1 MRNKQDETVILDA
14 ALKVFSRYG
23 YKKSTLE
30 DIANELSM
38 SNTAMYAYATS
49 KRDLYE
55 QTVRYV
61 MKRWQGSVQQAV
73 SKQSTAQG
81 KLTKLCESALYYLAK
96 DAEFCALLRSDPGIF
111 PMFPTVDPYEEIN
124 RDSVLMIERI
134 IQFGQ
139 ETGEFRA
146 VDASGSAEVLFS
158 IYKNFIIHTYINSE
172 EDYTS
177 RYLPITLELILNGL
191 LRENHN

>member
-38 SNTAMYAYATS
+38 TNTAMYAYATS

-73 SKQSTAQG
+73 SEQSTAQG
-81 KLTKLCESALYYLAK
+81 KLTKLCESALFYLAK

-134 IQFGQ
+134 LQFGQ

-191 LRENHN
+191 LR

>member
-38 SNTAMYAYATS
+38 TNTAMYAYATS

-61 MKRWQGSVQQAV
+61 MKRWQSSVEQAV
-73 SKQSTAQG
+73 SEQSTAQG
-81 KLTKLCESALYYLAK
+81 KLTKLCESALFYLAK

-134 IQFGQ
+134 LQFGQ

-146 VDASGSAEVLFS
+146 VDANGSAEVLFS

-191 LRENHN
+191 LREGHL

>member
-1 MRNKQDETVILDA
+1 MRNRIDEQIILDA
-14 ALKVFSRYG
+14 ALKVFARFG

-30 DIANELSM
+30 DIASELGM
-38 SNTAMYAYATS
+38 TNTAMYAYASS

-55 QTVRYV
+55 RTVSFV
-61 MKRWQGSVQQAV
+61 MKRWQSGVEQAV
-73 SKQSTAQG
+73 DAKTTAMD
-81 KLTKLCESALYYLAK
+81 KMTALCESALYYLAQ
-96 DAEFCALLRSDPGIF
+96 DVEFCALLKNDPSIF

-134 IQFGQ
+134 LQFGR

-191 LRENHN
+191 LRENYN

>member
-1 MRNKQDETVILDA
+1 MRNKLDDQVIFEA

-30 DIANELSM
+30 DIASELNM
-38 SNTAMYAYATS
+38 TNTAMYAYAAS
-49 KRDLYE
+49 KRELYE
-55 QTVRYV
+55 RTVSYV
-61 MKRWQGSVQQAV
+61 MKRWQGGVQQAV
-73 SKQSTAQG
+73 LEKATAAE
-81 KLTKLCESALYYLAK
+81 KMAALCESALYYLAQ
-96 DAEFCALLRSDPGIF
+96 DVEFCALLRNDPSIF

-124 RDSVLMIERI
+124 RDSVRLIERVLL
-134 IQFGQ
+134 FGQ

-146 VDASGSAEVLFS
+146 VDAPAVSEVLFS

-177 RYLPITLELILNGL
+177 HYLPITMELILNGIK
-191 LRENHN
+191 NA

>member
-38 SNTAMYAYATS
+38 TNTAMYAYATS

-139 ETGEFRA
+139 ETGEFRS

-177 RYLPITLELILNGL
+177 RYLPITLELLLNGL
-191 LRENHN
+191 LRESHS

>member
-30 DIANELSM
+30 DIANELDM
-38 SNTAMYAYATS
+38 TNTAMYAYATS

-61 MKRWQGSVQQAV
+61 MKRWQSSVEQAV
-73 SKQSTAQG
+73 GERSTACG
-81 KLTKLCESALYYLAK
+81 KLTTLCESALFYLAR

-124 RDSVLMIERI
+124 RDSVVMIERI
-134 IQFGQ
+134 LNFGKQ
-139 ETGEFRA
+139 TGEFRNL
-146 VDASGSAEVLFS
+146 DAAGMSEVLFS

-177 RYLPITLELILNGL
+177 HYLPITLELILSGI
-191 LRENHN
+191 LRS

>member
-30 DIANELSM
+30 DIAGELGM
-38 SNTAMYAYATS
+38 TNTAIYAYAAS

-55 QTVRYV
+55 QTVGYV
-61 MKRWQGSVQQAV
+61 MKRWQSSVEQAV
-73 SKQSTAQG
+73 GGKATARD
-81 KLTKLCESALYYLAK
+81 KMTTLCESALYYLAR
-96 DAEFCALLRSDPGIF
+96 DTEFCALLKNDPSIF

-124 RDSVLMIERI
+124 RDSVRMIERLLR
-134 IQFGQ
+134 FGQ

-146 VDASGSAEVLFS
+146 VDAADMAEVLFS

-177 RYLPITLELILNGL
+177 RYLPITMELILSGILNS
-191 LRENHN
+191 

>member
-1 MRNKQDETVILDA
+1 MRNKLDEQIILDA

-30 DIANELSM
+30 DIASELGM
-38 SNTAMYAYATS
+38 TNTAMYAYAAS

-55 QTVRYV
+55 QTVRFV
-61 MKRWQGSVQQAV
+61 MKRWQSGVEQAV
-73 SKQSTAQG
+73 GEKATARE
-81 KLTKLCESALYYLAK
+81 KMTALCESALFYLAQ
-96 DAEFCALLRSDPGIF
+96 DVEFCALLRSDPQIF

-124 RDSVLMIERI
+124 RDSVRMIERVLT
-134 IQFGQ
+134 FGQ

-146 VDASGSAEVLFS
+146 VDAPAVSEVLFS

-177 RYLPITLELILNGL
+177 RYLPITMELILNGIKKV
-191 LRENHN
+191 

>member
-30 DIANELSM
+30 DIANELGM
-38 SNTAMYAYATS
+38 TNTAMYAYAES

-73 SKQSTAQG
+73 GEATTARE
-81 KLTKLCESALYYLAK
+81 KLTTLCESALYYLAR
-96 DAEFCALLRSDPGIF
+96 DAEFCALLKNDPGIF

-134 IQFGQ
+134 LQFGNQ
-139 ETGEFRA
+139 TGEFRA
-146 VDASGSAEVLFS
+146 VDANGSAEVLFS

-177 RYLPITLELILNGL
+177 HYLPLTLELILNGIL
-191 LRENHN
+191 CTSHS

>member
-1 MRNKQDETVILDA
+1 MRNKLDEQIILDA
-14 ALKVFSRYG
+14 ALKMFSRFG

-30 DIANELSM
+30 DIAGELNM
-38 SNTAMYAYATS
+38 TNTAMYAYAAS

-55 QTVRYV
+55 RTVAYV
-61 MKRWQGSVQQAV
+61 MKRWQSGVQRAV
-73 SKQSTAQG
+73 EQKQTAQE
-81 KLTKLCESALYYLAK
+81 KMSALCESALYYLAR
-96 DAEFCALLRSDPGIF
+96 DAEFCALLKNDPQIF

-124 RDSVLMIERI
+124 RDSVRMIERVLL
-134 IQFGQ
+134 FGQ

-146 VDASGSAEVLFS
+146 VDAPAVSEVLFS

-177 RYLPITLELILNGL
+177 RYLPITLELILNGIK
-191 LRENHN
+191 NV

>member
-1 MRNKQDETVILDA
+1 MRNRQDEQVILDA

-30 DIANELSM
+30 DIAGELNM
-38 SNTAMYAYATS
+38 TNTAMYAYAAS

-55 QTVRYV
+55 RTVSFV
-61 MKRWQGSVQQAV
+61 MKRWQSAVEQAV
-73 SKQSTAQG
+73 NAKTTAQE
-81 KLTKLCESALYYLAK
+81 KMTALCESALYYLAQ
-96 DAEFCALLRSDPGIF
+96 DQEFCALLKNDPQIF

-124 RDSVLMIERI
+124 RDSVRMIERI
-134 IQFGQ
+134 LLFGQ
-139 ETGEFRA
+139 QTGEFRV
-146 VDASGSAEVLFS
+146 VDAPAVSEVLFS

-177 RYLPITLELILNGL
+177 RYLPITMDLILNGIK
-191 LRENHN
+191 RV

>member
-14 ALKVFSRYG
+14 ALRVFSRYG
-23 YKKSTLE
+23 YKKTTLE
-30 DIANELSM
+30 DIAGELNM
-38 SNTAMYAYATS
+38 TNTAMYAYAAS

-55 QTVRYV
+55 KTVRYV

-73 SKQSTAQG
+73 AEKTTAQE
-81 KLTKLCESALYYLAK
+81 KMAVLCESALYYLAK
-96 DAEFCALLRSDPGIF
+96 DVEFCALLRSDPGIF

-124 RDSVLMIERI
+124 RDSVRMIERI
-134 IQFGQ
+134 LEFGR

-146 VDASGSAEVLFS
+146 VDAPAVGEVLFS

-177 RYLPITLELILNGL
+177 RYLPITMELILNGIKKG
-191 LRENHN
+191 

>member
-1 MRNKQDETVILDA
+1 MRNKLDEQIILDA

-30 DIANELSM
+30 DIAGELNM
-38 SNTAMYAYATS
+38 TNTAMYAYAAS

-55 QTVRYV
+55 RTVRYV
-61 MKRWQGSVQQAV
+61 MKRWQSGVEQAV
-73 SKQSTAQG
+73 GEKTTAME
-81 KLTKLCESALYYLAK
+81 KMTALCESALYYLAR
-96 DAEFCALLRSDPGIF
+96 DTEFCALLSNDPSIF

-124 RDSVLMIERI
+124 RDSVRMIGRVLAY
-134 IQFGQ
+134 GR
-139 ETGEFRA
+139 ETGEFRTVDEAA
-146 VDASGSAEVLFS
+146 VSEVLFS

-177 RYLPITLELILNGL
+177 KYLPITMELILNGIK
-191 LRENHN
+191 NA

>member
-1 MRNKQDETVILDA
+1 MRNKQDETVIFDA
-14 ALKVFSRYG
+14 ALRVFSRYG

-38 SNTAMYAYATS
+38 TNTAMYAYATS

-96 DAEFCALLRSDPGIF
+96 DAEFCALLRNDPGIF

-134 IQFGQ
+134 IQYGQ

-177 RYLPITLELILNGL
+177 RYLPITLELLLNGL
-191 LRENHN
+191 LRESHS

>member
-38 SNTAMYAYATS
+38 TNTAMYAYATS

-177 RYLPITLELILNGL
+177 RYLPITLELLLNGL
-191 LRENHN
+191 LRESHS

>member
-1 MRNKQDETVILDA
+1 MRNKLDEQVILDA

-30 DIANELSM
+30 DIAGELGM
-38 SNTAMYAYATS
+38 TNTAMYAYAAS

-55 QTVRYV
+55 RTVRYV
-61 MKRWQGSVQQAV
+61 MKRWQSGVEQAV
-73 SKQSTAQG
+73 SEKTTAMDRM
-81 KLTKLCESALYYLAK
+81 TALCESALYYLAR
-96 DAEFCALLRSDPGIF
+96 DTEFCALLRSDPSIF

-124 RDSVLMIERI
+124 RDSVRMIERVLAY
-134 IQFGQ
+134 GR

-146 VDASGSAEVLFS
+146 VDETAVAEVLFS
-158 IYKNFIIHTYINSE
+158 IYKNFIIHTYVNSE

-177 RYLPITLELILNGL
+177 RYLPITMELILNGIKQS
-191 LRENHN
+191 

>member
-1 MRNKQDETVILDA
+1 MRNKLDEQIILDA
-14 ALKVFSRYG
+14 ALKVFSRFG

-30 DIANELSM
+30 DIAGELNM
-38 SNTAMYAYATS
+38 TNTAMYAYAAS

-55 QTVRYV
+55 RTVAYV
-61 MKRWQGSVQQAV
+61 MKRWQSGVQRAV
-73 SKQSTAQG
+73 EQKQTAQE
-81 KLTKLCESALYYLAK
+81 KMSALCESALYYLAR
-96 DAEFCALLRSDPGIF
+96 DAEFCALLKNDPQIF

-124 RDSVLMIERI
+124 RDSIRMIERVLL
-134 IQFGQ
+134 FGQ

-146 VDASGSAEVLFS
+146 VDAPAVSEVLFS

-177 RYLPITLELILNGL
+177 RYLPITLELILNGIK
-191 LRENHN
+191 NV

>member
-1 MRNKQDETVILDA
+1 MRNKLDEQIILDA

-30 DIANELSM
+30 DIASELGM
-38 SNTAMYAYATS
+38 TNTAMYAYAAS
-49 KRDLYE
+49 KRELYE
-55 QTVRYV
+55 RTVAYV
-61 MKRWQGSVQQAV
+61 MKRWQSGVERAV
-73 SKQSTAQG
+73 SAKTTAQE
-81 KLTKLCESALYYLAK
+81 KMAALCESALFYLAQ
-96 DAEFCALLRSDPGIF
+96 DVEFCALLKNDPSIF

-124 RDSVLMIERI
+124 RDSVRMIERI
-134 IQFGQ
+134 LAFGQ

-146 VDASGSAEVLFS
+146 VDAPAVSEVLFS

-177 RYLPITLELILNGL
+177 RYLPITMELILNGIKKV
-191 LRENHN
+191 

>member
-38 SNTAMYAYATS
+38 TNTAMYAYATS

-139 ETGEFRA
+139 GTGEFRA

-177 RYLPITLELILNGL
+177 RYLPITLELLLNGL
-191 LRENHN
+191 LRESHS

>member
-30 DIANELSM
+30 DIAGELGM
-38 SNTAMYAYATS
+38 TNTAMYAYASS

-61 MKRWQGSVQQAV
+61 MKHWQSSVQQAV
-73 SKQSTAQG
+73 EEKTTACA
-81 KLTKLCESALYYLAK
+81 KMSALCESALYYLAK
-96 DAEFCALLRSDPGIF
+96 DVEFCALLRNDPSIF

-124 RDSVLMIERI
+124 RDSVRMIEYI
-134 IQFGQ
+134 LVFGRK
-139 ETGEFRA
+139 TGEFRA
-146 VDASGSAEVLFS
+146 VDAQAVSEVLFS

-177 RYLPITLELILNGL
+177 RYLPITMELILTGIQKG
-191 LRENHN
+191 

>member
-38 SNTAMYAYATS
+38 TNTAMYAYADS

-61 MKRWQGSVQQAV
+61 MKRWQSSVEQAV
-73 SKQSTAQG
+73 GEQSTARG
-81 KLTKLCESALYYLAK
+81 KLTTLCESALFYLAR

-124 RDSVLMIERI
+124 RDSVLMIERLL
-134 IQFGQ
+134 QFGNK
-139 ETGEFRA
+139 TGEFRA
-146 VDASGSAEVLFS
+146 VDAAGSAEVLFS

-177 RYLPITLELILNGL
+177 RYLPITLELILNGI
-191 LRENHN
+191 LR